1 MQGGVDRVAIRANG
15 EGKTSVHKR
24 ATDGRAAIRA
34 SKRRSGLVKGFA
46 AVGAVALS
54 ASLVGF
60 VPAYGASC
68 DEPRSDA
75 VGFALQLYCEA
86 ALRDWHIAVDI
97 GGIARAC
104 SDAVSA
110 QDVPAQSAV
119 DPRSAAQAGELLQL
133 PEYPAGCEPVS
144 LTIVLCSLGFEV
156 DAAEIIEGYLPIDPT
171 SSDYVHEYGG
181 SVYVDGGTM
190 PPAIVTAA
198 NAYLADQGDAAAGLA
213 ARDITGTTY
222 AELQDLV
229 EQGYP
234 VLVWTTMYMGEPQ
247 FTGFVQE
254 GYEWYYNEHCVVLY
268 GVEGDE
274 VLVSDPLEGLV
285 RRDAAEFGR
294 LYETCGCM
302 AVVIDADQ

>member
-15 EGKTSVHKR
+15 EGKTSVHMR
-24 ATDGRAAIRA
+24 AMDGRLAVRVP
-34 SKRRSGLVKGFA
+34 KRRLGLVRGLA

-60 VPAYGASC
+60 VPAYGASN
-68 DEPRSDA
+68 DGVYDDA
-75 VGFALQLYCEA
+75 IGFALQLRREA
-86 ALRDWHIAVDI
+86 RLSDWRIALDI
-97 GGIARAC
+97 GGITRAC
-104 SDAVSA
+104 SDVASA
-110 QDVPAQSAV
+110 QDVSAQSAV
-119 DPRSAAQAGELLQL
+119 DSRSAAQVGELLQL

-144 LTIVLCSLGFEV
+144 LTIVLRSLGFEADPSEV
-156 DAAEIIEGYLPIDPT
+156 IEGYLPVDPT

-198 NAYLADQGDAAAGLA
+198 NAYLADQGDAADGLA

-222 AELQDLV
+222 AELLDLV

-234 VLVWTTMYMGEPQ
+234 VLAWTTMYMGEPQ

-268 GVEGDE
+268 GIEGDE